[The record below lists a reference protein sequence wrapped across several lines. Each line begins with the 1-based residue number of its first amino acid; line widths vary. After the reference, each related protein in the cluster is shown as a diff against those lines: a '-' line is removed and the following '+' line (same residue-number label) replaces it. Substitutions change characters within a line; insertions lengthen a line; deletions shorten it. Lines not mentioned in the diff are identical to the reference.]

1 MLLPLSWLKQFVKID
16 KTPEQIAEKLTL
28 SGSEVEK
35 IVDNSQGLSKIVVGQ
50 IKEIKPHPDADKLCL
65 PKVDIGK
72 NKLLEIVCGASNIKT
87 GDKVPVV
94 LAGGSVIGI
103 PKVEKR
109 KIRGLASDGMLCSQR
124 ELGIGDD
131 HMGIF
136 ILPDNVKIG
145 EDVVKLLELD
155 EPVLELEITPNR
167 ADCFSVQGLAREVAA
182 LFGRKIQD
190 TRNQPKA
197 GQPLADKI
205 QTRYKTQ
212 ETNKS
217 ASSVISVHIN
227 DKALCPKYTACVIE
241 NVTVAPSP
249 MWLQN
254 KLRQVGIRPINN
266 VVDVTNYVMME
277 LGQPLHAFGIEIE
290 ADTRRLKRRLTRIVV
305 RRAKRGEKI
314 LALDGNTYNLNDSM
328 LVITDGKNPIAI
340 AGIMGGQE
348 SGVAAGT
355 TAIILEAAVFD
366 SVSVRKTSRA
376 LGLRS
381 ESSMRFEKGVD
392 FDAVEDAITKAAAM
406 IAELS
411 GGTVLRGI
419 VSVETAAAR
428 RLGNTIKLPIS
439 EITRLLGIDVPI
451 AKIKSILQ
459 SLGFIVSGTGGSLV
473 VKVPSLQHPT

>member
-190 TRNQPKA
+190 TRNKQISIVGNFCTHKR
-197 GQPLADKI
+197 Q
-205 QTRYKTQ
+205 
-212 ETNKS
+212 
-217 ASSVISVHIN
+217 SSV
-227 DKALCPKYTACVIE
+227 PKI
-241 NVTVAPSP
+241 
-249 MWLQN
+249 
-254 KLRQVGIRPINN
+254 
-266 VVDVTNYVMME
+266 
-277 LGQPLHAFGIEIE
+277 H
-290 ADTRRLKRRLTRIVV
+290 
-305 RRAKRGEKI
+305 
-314 LALDGNTYNLNDSM
+314 
-328 LVITDGKNPIAI
+328 
-340 AGIMGGQE
+340 
-348 SGVAAGT
+348 
-355 TAIILEAAVFD
+355 
-366 SVSVRKTSRA
+366 
-376 LGLRS
+376 GLR
-381 ESSMRFEKGVD
+381 
-392 FDAVEDAITKAAAM
+392 
-406 IAELS
+406 
-411 GGTVLRGI
+411 
-419 VSVETAAAR
+419 
-428 RLGNTIKLPIS
+428 
-439 EITRLLGIDVPI
+439 
-451 AKIKSILQ
+451 
-459 SLGFIVSGTGGSLV
+459 
-473 VKVPSLQHPT
+473 H